1 MKTDHLDRA
10 YAGQL
15 LTVKIVVV
23 TPIPYRMLRV
33 TVSGVE
39 PR

>member
-1 MKTDHLDRA
+1 MKTDHFGSSVRRSVV
-10 YAGQL
+10 G
-15 LTVKIVVV
+15 VKIVVV